1 MIGRIQLLPGGLRDG
16 FFALITPC
24 FDNFELRKWEAL
36 VELFD
41 PSDEIRG
48 ESNPLLLSHGKK
60 SLMLAAILK
69 SHTLSYY
76 LSCGPLVFKKS
87 LGEQG
92 TG

>member
-16 FFALITPC
+16 FFALIAPC
-24 FDNFELRKWEAL
+24 FDNFKLRKWEAL

-48 ESNPLLLSHGKK
+48 ESNPLILSHGKK
-60 SLMLAAILK
+60 SLMPAAILK
-69 SHTLSYY
+69 SHTSPYY
-76 LSCGPLVFKKS
+76 LSCGPLVFKQS